1 VKPQKVH
8 LELLVGKLV
17 RDVNG
22 AKVGRIRSLHAEKVG
37 DDCVVEHYELGGAA
51 LLSRLGI
58 SALRLVG
65 WPLRKEPR
73 RVPWE
78 QMDLSDPDAPR
89 LRCTAEE
96 LKEES

>member
-1 VKPQKVH
+1 MEPHKVH

-37 DDCVVEHYELGGAA
+37 DDCVVRHYELGSAA
-51 LLSRLGI
+51 LLSRFGI
-58 SALRLVG
+58 STLRLVG
-65 WPLRKEPR
+65 WPLRREPQ

-78 QMDLSDPDAPR
+78 QMDLSDPEAPK
-89 LRCTAEE
+89 LRCTAVE
-96 LKEES
+96 LK

>member
-1 VKPQKVH
+1 MKPQKIH

-37 DDCVVEHYELGGAA
+37 GDCVVRYYELGGAA

-58 SALRLVG
+58 SALRLAG
-65 WPLRKEPR
+65 WPLRKEPQ

-96 LKEES
+96 LKRKS